1 MADLSDE
8 IWAGNNKTTKKTKK
22 IEPANKEFMKAEH
35 AKLIESLKL

>member
-1 MADLSDE
+1 MTDLEDE
-8 IWAGNNKTTKKTKK
+8 IQARNNKNTKKTKK